1 MDESD
6 GYSLLF
12 LILTNLLRGQVG
24 VPEVHKKNDPL
35 IRGDYFNIP
44 RLDTDCST
52 RQFHMVNL
60 VRKVE

>member
-24 VPEVHKKNDPL
+24 VPEVHKKM
-35 IRGDYFNIP
+35 
-44 RLDTDCST
+44 T
-52 RQFHMVNL
+52 R
-60 VRKVE
+60 